1 MSPPAITIVTPT
13 FRSAATV
20 ERCLASVHGQ
30 SVPVEHVLVDG
41 ASPDGTADLARGFA
55 ARGVPGSLT
64 VVSEPD
70 QGMYDAMNKGIRR
83 SSAGIVG
90 ILNADDHYAH
100 PDVLARVLGVFAD
113 PEVDACYGDLV
124 YVSADPASRVVRTWL
139 SGEYDVSRFR
149 WGWMPPHPAFFLRRR
164 FYEAHGLY
172 RTDFGSAA
180 DYELMLR
187 MLVRHRLRARHL
199 PDVLVRMQTG
209 GASNRQVANRL
220 RANAMD
226 RKAWSV
232 NDLRPYPW
240 TLFCKPLRKL
250 PQWFRRPPP

>member
-1 MSPPAITIVTPT
+1 MTPAAVTIVTPT

-41 ASPDGTADLARGFA
+41 ASPDGSADLARAFA
-55 ARGVPGSLT
+55 ARGVAGSLT

-83 SSAGIVG
+83 STADVVG
-90 ILNADDHYAH
+90 ILNADDRYAS
-100 PDVLARVLGVFAD
+100 PDVLARVLDLFAD
-113 PEVDACYGDLV
+113 PSVDAVYGDLV
-124 YVSADPASRVVRTWL
+124 YVDASDRVVRRWR
-139 SGEYDVSRFR
+139 SGGYDVSRFR

-172 RTDFGSAA
+172 RTDFGTAA

-187 MLVRHRLRARHL
+187 MLLVHGLRARHL
-199 PDVLVRMQTG
+199 PAELVRMQAG
-209 GASNRQVANRL
+209 GASNRALVNRL
-220 RANAMD
+220 RAHAMD
-226 RKAWSV
+226 RRAWGV
-232 NDLRPYPW
+232 NGLTPYPW
-240 TLFCKPLRKL
+240 TLLCKPLRKL
-250 PQWFRRPPP
+250 IQWLA